1 MKQIGNL
8 AVVCARRQNVLL
20 QVGSEKVWVH
30 VGAGPERDTLHAA
43 WDDDDAIRRI
53 VHELNFGR
61 YAAGRNGLHTV
72 PFPVS
77 WTVKMKK
84 KQKETQDILS
94 YHSQAAGCSDKA
106 RAKASGGRQPIEE
119 CGRTGL

>member
-1 MKQIGNL
+1 MDQKQRARL
-8 AVVCARRQNVLL
+8 AILKSVNAQHIKESEWNRNTLL
-20 QVGSEKVWVH
+20 QECFHSLERYQILKGEKEIAQIVKIIN
-30 VGAGPERDTLHAA
+30 TN
-43 WDDDDAIRRI
+43 DAKQMS
-53 VHELNFGR
+53 
-61 YAAGRNGLHTV
+61 V

-94 YHSQAAGCSDKA
+94 YHTQAAGCSDKA